1 MNIGIYGAAFLILF
15 QKHLFENSV
24 MTMEGNPHIFEYLR
38 TNIKLVGE
46 DPTAISKIEK
56 GLRQL
61 ESRFGKYAESMT
73 EVLRVH
79 RQMNTEIEN
88 YKDTIASQELKIRHA
103 QNQANKYKKLTTKL
117 KRTNQLLKSKN
128 KTCHHVHSP
137 QEIPPKN
144 ESTGDFDSDN
154 TETGD
159 FQGTIEDMKQ
169 NG

>member
-1 MNIGIYGAAFLILF
+1 
-15 QKHLFENSV
+15 
-24 MTMEGNPHIFEYLR
+24 MEGNPHIFEYLR

-46 DPTAISKIEK
+46 EPTAISKIEK

-61 ESRFGKYAESMT
+61 ESTFVKYAESMT
-73 EVLRVH
+73 EVLCVH

-103 QNQANKYKKLTTKL
+103 QNQANKFKKLTTKL
-117 KRTNQLLKSKN
+117 KRTNQLLKNKN

-137 QEIPPKN
+137 KQPKN
-144 ESTGDFDSDN
+144 ESTVDFGADV

-169 NG
+169 ND